1 MPEGDNPVGSLG
13 HRKIWALH
21 DLEREALVLEHGA
34 RATEG
39 KMDGSQRLTLNS
51 SEFCL
56 ESCLYPRNGNIMI
69 HSPPRATVPLFQRVL
84 TLVRLPGCLVVRIP
98 GFHCCGEFSPCL
110 GN

>member
-21 DLEREALVLEHGA
+21 DLEREALVLKHGA
-34 RATEG
+34 RAAEG

-56 ESCLYPRNGNIMI
+56 ESCLYPRNGDVMI
-69 HSPPRATVPLFQRVL
+69 HSPSRATVPLFQPVL
-84 TLVRLPGCLVVRIP
+84 TLVRRFSYIVSKIHLCEQ
-98 GFHCCGEFSPCL
+98 GFEADQC
-110 GN
+110 